1 MSQFSSTRR
10 RGLLLAAA
18 TAVISGFAV
27 FLNGYAVKV
36 WSPAGDATTYTT
48 VKNLVAALIIGAF
61 AAGMAMR
68 RSPERAGIPA
78 GRRQR
83 LDLAAIAIVGGS
95 LPFVLFF
102 EGLARADSA
111 QAALIHKTLVI
122 WVGVLAVVVLRERIG
137 WPHVTAIGLLVW
149 GQVMIS
155 GGPGALAFGTGELMI
170 LGATLL
176 WALEVVLAKR
186 ILEDVS
192 PTTVAGARMLGG
204 SVVLVLWALVRG
216 ATLDWAGVTST
227 QWLWVV
233 ATGVFLSGYVLT
245 WFAALSRAP
254 AIDVT
259 AVLVAG
265 AVITA
270 MLRTTVGDIGLA
282 SPVGPALLLIGVVM
296 VSVTS
301 WRSELGS
308 RA

>member
-10 RGLLLAAA
+10 KGLLLAAV

-27 FLNGYAVKV
+27 FLNGYGVKA
-36 WSPAGDATTYTT
+36 WSSAGDATTYTT
-48 VKNLVAALIIGAF
+48 VKNLVAALIIGAV
-61 AAGMAMR
+61 ATRMAMR

-78 GRRQR
+78 GRRQKWV
-83 LDLAAIAIVGGS
+83 LAAIAIVGGS

-122 WVGVLAVVVLRERIG
+122 WVGVLAVVVLRERIA

-149 GQVMIS
+149 GQFMIS
-155 GGPGALAFGTGELMI
+155 GGSGAVVFGTGELMI

-186 ILEDVS
+186 VLEDVS
-192 PTTVAGARMLGG
+192 STTVAGARMLGG
-204 SVVLVLWALVRG
+204 SVVLVMWALVRG
-216 ATLDWAGVTST
+216 TTFDWAAVTST

-233 ATGVFLSGYVLT
+233 VTGLFLSGYVLT
-245 WFAALSRAP
+245 WFTALSHAS
-254 AIDVT
+254 AVDVT

-270 MLRTTVGDIGLA
+270 MLQTTVGDIGLP
-282 SPVGPALLLIGVVM
+282 SPVGLALLLIGVVI
-296 VSVTS
+296 VSATS